1 MGPFVKKATL
11 YTGDVSR
18 VWTQE
23 IIPVE
28 DFFHAVPQ
36 YFTPSTAD
44 DSFIFFFNYC
54 HRQMSLPCSKHDRI
68 GFSSGDDP
76 QLKTS
81 PAWDRKTKR
90 SNPSQIPTKVSSEVL
105 SFLGGRH

>member
-1 MGPFVKKATL
+1 VGPFVKKATL

-28 DFFHAVPQ
+28 DFFMRCHNILLPVLQMIVSYFFQLLSSPDAVAV
-36 YFTPSTAD
+36 FRNMTEL
-44 DSFIFFFNYC
+44 F
-54 HRQMSLPCSKHDRI
+54 
-68 GFSSGDDP
+68 FSSGDDP

>member
-44 DSFIFFFNYC
+44 DSFIFF
-54 HRQMSLPCSKHDRI
+54 QLL
-68 GFSSGDDP
+68 SSPDVVAVFE
-76 QLKTS
+76 T
-81 PAWDRKTKR
+81 
-90 SNPSQIPTKVSSEVL
+90 
-105 SFLGGRH
+105 